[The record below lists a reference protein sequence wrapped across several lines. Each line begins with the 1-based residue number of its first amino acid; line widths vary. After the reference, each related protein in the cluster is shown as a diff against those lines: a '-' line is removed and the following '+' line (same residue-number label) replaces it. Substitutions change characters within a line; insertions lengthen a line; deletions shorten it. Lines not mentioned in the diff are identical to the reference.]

1 MYRLFAVPLALALSG
16 HALAQTPPDPQPNAA
31 PPAATSPAQSA
42 GDFRTSKL
50 IGTDI
55 FNNANENV
63 GEIQD
68 VLVKADGSA
77 TGVVLS
83 VGGFLGMG
91 ERYVSVPMTKL
102 NISRNSDNDPKIM
115 MDATKDSLKA
125 MPEYKFI
132 AS

>member
-1 MYRLFAVPLALALSG
+1 MYRLFALPLALALSG
-16 HALAQTPPDPQPNAA
+16 HALAQTPPDPT
-31 PPAATSPAQSA
+31 PPAVTSPAQSA

-55 FNNANENV
+55 FNNANENI

-77 TGVVLS
+77 TGVILS

-91 ERYVSVPMTKL
+91 ERYVSVPMAKL
-102 NISRNSDNDPKIM
+102 TISRNSDKDPKIM

>member
-1 MYRLFAVPLALALSG
+1 MYRLFALPLALALSG
-16 HALAQTPPDPQPNAA
+16 HALAQTPDPQPNAT

-42 GDFRTSKL
+42 AEFRTSKL

-55 FNNANENV
+55 FNNANENI

-102 NISRNSDNDPKIM
+102 TISRNSDNDPKIM
-115 MDATKDSLKA
+115 IDATKDSLKA